1 MKLLLIELLKKIKVI
16 FKNGG
21 YKMTGSWTIDVF
33 IILSILVFVIPLGIY
48 IYREFFKGRKESD
61 KE

>member
-1 MKLLLIELLKKIKVI
+1 
-16 FKNGG
+16 
-21 YKMTGSWTIDVF
+21 MTGSWTIDVF